1 MGCLSSMLWL
11 TGDDQGADQ
20 ACADA
25 GGAEHNQLEHKV
37 AQGEDVADQGEVVQ
51 PEARCEEG

>member
-1 MGCLSSMLWL
+1 MLWL